1 MRRLMVFLVLIA
13 IPVAVSINLSVA
25 GDEPAALTLEK
36 ECVLFGRILG
46 HQVLLYPEP
55 KIAAPV
61 YDLPEMTQIGD
72 FEVLNK
78 TTGEWYP
85 LTISEDGH
93 FCANVS
99 MGKYDLRGRDCNGRH
114 YVIHSFNIPKNMAAN
129 LGDFWVETCDP
140 NVVSREG
147 WLSYFREEGWQEY
160 RDESGVIA
168 LRMEHITSD
177 EAYEECENWFAEC
190 HEEAFDQFS
199 NVIIRY

>member
-1 MRRLMVFLVLIA
+1 
-13 IPVAVSINLSVA
+13 VA

-46 HQVLLYPEP
+46 HQVLLYPER

-61 YDLPEMTQIGD
+61 YDMPEMTQIGG

-78 TTGEWYP
+78 ITGEWYP
-85 LTISEDGH
+85 ITISEDGH

-99 MGKYDLRGRDCNGRH
+99 MGKYDLRGRDCKGRP

-147 WLSYFREEGWQEY
+147 WLS
-160 RDESGVIA
+160 IA